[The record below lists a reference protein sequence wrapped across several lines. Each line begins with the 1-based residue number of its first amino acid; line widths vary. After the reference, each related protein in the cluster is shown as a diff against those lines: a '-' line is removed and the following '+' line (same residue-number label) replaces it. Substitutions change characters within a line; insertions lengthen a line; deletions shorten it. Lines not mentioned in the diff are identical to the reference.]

1 MPSVTCYCMV
11 SSQVPR
17 LTWMS
22 VGGTNPSRAG
32 NFTSKASSSEKV
44 AGTPHMIHIVGFCS
58 MWTMPGSCQNLEK
71 SIQVVAR
78 ADLAPPPVCP
88 LFQSFCFYWISL
100 YLLSDLWPWVISY
113 LSWHV
118 FSFFL
123 SDFSQSAIGFGAR
136 SSFAFVTT
144 SHQLLQGNTAA
155 FEHEFLCFEEM
166 K

>member
-1 MPSVTCYCMV
+1 MKKWLEP
-11 SSQVPR
+11 
-17 LTWMS
+17 
-22 VGGTNPSRAG
+22 
-32 NFTSKASSSEKV
+32 
-44 AGTPHMIHIVGFCS
+44 PHMTHIVGFCS

-123 SDFSQSAIGFGAR
+123 SDFLQAEHYQNPQTFIHSSIVSEIYSRTQTCNTDQTWLTHGSTCKQKPILWSTLKISITLVFNQLNNLGLVAAVNHCQVSAP
-136 SSFAFVTT
+136 
-144 SHQLLQGNTAA
+144 
-155 FEHEFLCFEEM
+155 
-166 K
+166 